1 MDKQLTQ
8 AEAAALMKA
17 MIRKD
22 RETKTCVKAEA
33 RNIASSSS
41 LWEGYYLR

>member
-8 AEAAALMKA
+8 AEAAKLMKS

-22 RETKTCVKAEA
+22 RETKSAIRPEA